1 MFRSG
6 LEKST
11 SASVLLTME
20 PDILRKVI
28 DYIYTGEI
36 ELTIDNVER
45 MVIAC
50 DVLQLNTLKTACESF
65 MLKLIEPANCIRLMK
80 LSALYQL
87 KVLQRNA
94 SRMVKSEFKHVAFVD
109 EFKELSCT
117 ELIELIKNDDVNVD
131 DEDVVF
137 EAVLGWTRHD
147 LEHRKECLEMIL
159 AHVRL
164 PYCSRN
170 YLRFIGDKEDM
181 LTAKCFKYIH
191 EAMAFQA
198 DTVHQ
203 HEMSSCRT
211 LPRKNF
217 RTKSCLVVVGGLT
230 TDQGKEVSY
239 NLCHYYDEDKG
250 RWELMTELP
259 PSVVGIYSVCRVEGG
274 LLLTGG
280 TSGDVT
286 DKCWLYNMATKK
298 WEMMPPLGTARY
310 YHRTVSLGDSV
321 YVVGGMDVEDKVL
334 ASVEHL
340 NLKRRQ
346 WSIMPDL
353 QHAVF
358 GSMVATYN
366 NKVFVFGG
374 RDAQDVDTSLLA
386 GV

>member
-1 MFRSG
+1 
-6 LEKST
+6 
-11 SASVLLTME
+11 
-20 PDILRKVI
+20 
-28 DYIYTGEI
+28 
-36 ELTIDNVER
+36 
-45 MVIAC
+45 
-50 DVLQLNTLKTACESF
+50 

-259 PSVVGIYSVCRVEGG
+259 PSVVGDIQCMWRGRRSAADWRHQWGRDG
-274 LLLTGG
+274 Q
-280 TSGDVT
+280 
-286 DKCWLYNMATKK
+286 M
-298 WEMMPPLGTARY
+298 
-310 YHRTVSLGDSV
+310 
-321 YVVGGMDVEDKVL
+321 L
-334 ASVEHL
+334 A
-340 NLKRRQ
+340 
-346 WSIMPDL
+346 L
-353 QHAVF
+353 QHGNEEV
-358 GSMVATYN
+358 GDDATTCHST
-366 NKVFVFGG
+366 VLP
-374 RDAQDVDTSLLA
+374 SHCLA
-386 GV
+386 W